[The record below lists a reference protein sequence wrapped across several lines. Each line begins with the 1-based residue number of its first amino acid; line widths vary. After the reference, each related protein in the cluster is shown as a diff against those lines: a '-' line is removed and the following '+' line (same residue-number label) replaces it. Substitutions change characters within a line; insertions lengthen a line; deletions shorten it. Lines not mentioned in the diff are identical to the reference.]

1 MPFVDRHKF
10 HCLCEHRRKASIIQV
25 EEGNM
30 EGFLEEVTLEMSL
43 DEGVKLIQMKER
55 VSFSGRRKS
64 M

>member
-1 MPFVDRHKF
+1 
-10 HCLCEHRRKASIIQV
+10 
-25 EEGNM
+25 M